1 MVCGCSER
9 WSGPGRGA
17 PLTRRQALGLLAALA
32 AAGCAPVTT
41 AHRDAALRLGEESPS
56 VDLHS
61 HPGMFPSSP
70 LSMDAQVER
79 MSRGKVRVSLFAAVA
94 DGPVIGRRSGGGL
107 YATREPRPGES
118 PAYTYRSLGDVR
130 AGITAGSLT
139 MIQSPA
145 DVDATRAS
153 GRPGAILS
161 VEGGDFLEGRI
172 DRVQEAYATGVR
184 LGRISRGVGVTP
196 ISLRL
201 SSRGR
206 ERRLMVRLVSRTL
219 GILRNA

>member
-1 MVCGCSER
+1 MMLVRSLV
-9 WSGPGRGA
+9 A
-17 PLTRRQALGLLAALA
+17 
-32 AAGCAPVTT
+32 
-41 AHRDAALRLGEESPS
+41 LGEESPS
-56 VDLHS
+56 IDLHS

-107 YATREPRPGES
+107 YAAREPRPGES

-161 VEGGDFLEGRI
+161 VEGGDLLEGRI